1 MVTVKSYAVR
11 VVAATGRSFITLE
24 LEGGL
29 EIAVSSSTGKV
40 YATTKRCSIP
50 TTFDENVAQQLVG
63 TSLPGEII
71 KQEVEPYEFTNPSTG
86 EVQTLD
92 YTWTFR
98 QEAQAAGITTVSM
111 LKAA

>member
-1 MVTVKSYAVR
+1 MVTVKSYSVR
-11 VVAATGRSFITLE
+11 TVAATGRTFITLE

-29 EIAVSSSTGKV
+29 EIAVSSSTGKT
-40 YATTKRCSIP
+40 YATTKKCSIP

-63 TSLPGEII
+63 TSLTGEIV

-92 YTWTFR
+92 YTWTYR
-98 QEAQAAGITTVSM
+98 QEIQAAALSTVSM